1 MFQVTRKKKRRKDTL
16 IGSIQDTRHNVGGGE
31 SEEIVP
37 KTRFSHILEDNGS
50 IEMVLFRVELVN
62 HLQSSLLKLLRVEL
76 RIPPLH
82 IEDTIII
89 GHILAVVIGRNRN
102 DTFYHFRLNRYYL
115 RIIYSRDRQSHKD
128 DEGLER
134 KRKETTED
142 EE

>member
-1 MFQVTRKKKRRKDTL
+1 MLQVTRKKKRRKDTL
-16 IGSIQDTRHNVGGGE
+16 IRSIQDTRHNVGGGE

-50 IEMVLFRVELVN
+50 IEMVLFRVELVD

-89 GHILAVVIGRNRN
+89 GRNRN

-115 RIIYSRDRQSHKD
+115 RIIYFRDRQSHKD
-128 DEGLER
+128 DDGLER